1 MIEYV
6 EKAKLCDE
14 ELVKLLDKKIEN
26 IEIDKQN
33 EIDKAVAEINAK
45 YDERLDLYK
54 SDRKHYVDLV
64 AIEKPDEETSE
75 EECAVAEDT
84 AGDNAESVIN
94 EETGYVN
101 EQSNF

>member
-1 MIEYV
+1 MIEYI
-6 EKAKLCDE
+6 EKAKLGEE

-26 IEIDKQN
+26 IEIDKKN

-84 AGDNAESVIN
+84 AEDNAESVIN